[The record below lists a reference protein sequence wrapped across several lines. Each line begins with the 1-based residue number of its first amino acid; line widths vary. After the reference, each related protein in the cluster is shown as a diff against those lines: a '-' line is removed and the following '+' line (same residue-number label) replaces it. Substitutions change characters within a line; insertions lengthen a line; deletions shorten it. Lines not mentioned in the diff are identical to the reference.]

1 MDCSPEYVENYHC
14 DEESSK
20 IIICHGFDKGGLF
33 DISNKKLIENINVKK
48 MESVL
53 SDEKNNITGDDSQQ
67 SAVVASVGSQ
77 KSVVAKF
84 LFHPTPAVIKKK
96 HEQIKRL
103 CSAKRMWQRKLK
115 HLEKNEFEFEQK
127 QKERQENIVPML
139 KEIDEVKAKIQVLKE
154 DINNFEYDIN
164 EENEAT
170 NSKINAVK
178 TLQKL
183 FEDHKVS
190 NFHNN
195 IFCENV

>member
-14 DEESSK
+14 DEESSSK

-103 CSAKRMWQRKLK
+103 CSTKRMWQRKLK

-154 DINNFEYDIN
+154 DINNFEYDIH

-178 TLQKL
+178 TLQIL

-190 NFHNN
+190 NSL
-195 IFCENV
+195 